1 MERRGLMVDLGYR
14 MITLVK
20 EFAFLEL
27 GLEYIVMSPMGR
39 SRIEM
44 QDNISSFK
52 DHKPLQKS
60 ALIP

>member
-27 GLEYIVMSPMGR
+27 GLE
-39 SRIEM
+39 
-44 QDNISSFK
+44 
-52 DHKPLQKS
+52 
-60 ALIP
+60 